1 MGSLWLSGRAL
12 ERGIRSSEAR
22 FLMEI
27 RIFSLSHARDNT
39 KKHLSLLQLFYPRK
53 IFLWVKFIS
62 RVQVKSTFSQKDI
75 NFKSSQNTKE
85 NVKTE
90 IYNTD
95 VLEKHT
101 VREKASLTHTPFKPA
116 KLV

>member
-1 MGSLWLSGRAL
+1 M
-12 ERGIRSSEAR
+12 ESEALRLDSSWR
-22 FLMEI
+22 F
-27 RIFSLSHARDNT
+27 RIFSLSYARDNT

-62 RVQVKSTFSQKDI
+62 RVQVKSTFSLKDI

-95 VLEKHT
+95 VSEKHV

-116 KLV
+116 KHV